1 MNQLRNA
8 AFYLSGAG
16 QGTRDTSWCQRG
28 KITTRA
34 FCYDCAGRCIR
45 VWARGAVAVKHAIL
59 RRMPREQ
66 IMATIDRRLL
76 PLIEALAAVD
86 ADWLAFEILEG
97 VQRGRVAEETYDD
110 LLLTQQKV
118 RAASRKKIAERQRPH
133 WVSPVPA
140 KPITGD
146 DQINWVVSYVNER
159 IQDVVSMGDATL
171 EELNAILFTSTP
183 PQARL
188 TLPPPTDGI
197 TLVLQTDDE
206 QQRIV
211 RREDVVKARAE
222 LPRLR
227 SELLTWAESI
237 RTGDKTE

>member
-1 MNQLRNA
+1 M
-8 AFYLSGAG
+8 
-16 QGTRDTSWCQRG
+16 
-28 KITTRA
+28 
-34 FCYDCAGRCIR
+34 
-45 VWARGAVAVKHAIL
+45 VALHAIL

-66 IMATIDRRLL
+66 IMAAIDRRLL

-97 VQRGRVAEETYDD
+97 VQRGRVAEETHDD

-118 RAASRKKIAERQRPH
+118 RAARRKKSTERQRPH
-133 WVSPVPA
+133 RVSPA
-140 KPITGD
+140 AAQPITGD
-146 DQINWVVSYVNER
+146 DQIDWVVSYVNER

-171 EELNAILFTSTP
+171 EELNAILFTSVP
-183 PQARL
+183 PQVRL
-188 TLPPPTDGI
+188 TLPPPTDGV

-206 QQRIV
+206 QERIV
-211 RREDVVKARAE
+211 RRDDVARARAG

>member
-1 MNQLRNA
+1 
-8 AFYLSGAG
+8 
-16 QGTRDTSWCQRG
+16 
-28 KITTRA
+28 
-34 FCYDCAGRCIR
+34 
-45 VWARGAVAVKHAIL
+45 
-59 RRMPREQ
+59 MPRKQ

-97 VQRGRVAEETYDD
+97 VQRGRVAEETHDD

-118 RAASRKKIAERQRPH
+118 RGASRKKSTERQRPH
-133 WVSPVPA
+133 WVSPAPA
-140 KPITGD
+140 QPVTGD
-146 DQINWVVSYVNER
+146 DQIDWAVSYVNER
-159 IQDVVSMGDATL
+159 IQDMVSMADATI
-171 EELNAILFTSTP
+171 EELNAILFTSAP
-183 PQARL
+183 PQVRL
-188 TLPPPTDGI
+188 TLPPPPTDGV

-206 QQRIV
+206 QHRIV
-211 RREDVVKARAE
+211 RKDDVAQARAG

>member
-1 MNQLRNA
+1 MIARVGVCASGHAVWLR
-8 AFYLSGAG
+8 L
-16 QGTRDTSWCQRG
+16 
-28 KITTRA
+28 
-34 FCYDCAGRCIR
+34 
-45 VWARGAVAVKHAIL
+45 HAIL

-97 VQRGRVAEETYDD
+97 VQRGRVAEETRDD

-118 RAASRKKIAERQRPH
+118 RAASRKKSTERPRPH
-133 WVSPVPA
+133 WVSPAPA
-140 KPITGD
+140 QPITGD
-146 DQINWVVSYVNER
+146 DQIDWVVSYVTER

-171 EELNAILFTSTP
+171 EELNAILFTSAP
-183 PQARL
+183 PQVRL
-188 TLPPPTDGI
+188 TLPPPTDGV

-211 RREDVVKARAE
+211 RRDDVAQARAG

-237 RTGDKTE
+237 RTEDKTE